1 MKFDKAL
8 LIKNLTAQTE
18 KQAKVIIDD
27 VLNQVVDSL
36 MELSPVGQPDEWVST
51 PPKDYEPGKYKANW
65 QHGFNEAKTS
75 VLDMRDE
82 SDMMEKDSSTSK
94 YLKKEI
100 KANKTIIGT
109 HYFTNNVS
117 YAEAV
122 EYGANEERPW
132 QSIHNPQSQHKPH
145 AVAGLTAQNIPSF
158 IAKAQSRVKK

>member
-100 KANKTIIGT
+100 EANKTIIGT

-122 EYGANEERPW
+122 EFGSA
-132 QSIHNPQSQHKPH
+132 IHNPQSQHKPH